1 MKKFSLSGKE
11 RIKSKK
17 EFDLIYSTGKTIYS
31 ADKKIKALFIKDR
44 TNENPGVKIAVAISK
59 RSGNAVWRNRVRRI
73 IKEIFRLNKESLLTE
88 CREKS
93 VSLNVIFSAYSINEK
108 NNKKVKYCIVSPPV
122 LDIINK
128 LKNEI

>member
-17 EFDLIYSTGKTIYS
+17 EFDLIYSIGKTIYS
-31 ADKKIKALFIKDR
+31 EDKKIKALFIKNR

-73 IKEIFRLNKESLLTE
+73 IREIFRLNKERLVAA
-88 CREKS
+88 CRKKR
-93 VSLNVIFSAYSINEK
+93 VSLNVIFSAFSMNEK
-108 NNKKVKYCIVSPPV
+108 NNKKVQYCNVSPPV

-128 LKNEI
+128 LENEI

>member
-31 ADKKIKALFIKDR
+31 VDKKIKALFIKDR

-59 RSGNAVWRNRVRRI
+59 RSGNAVWRNRVRRK
-73 IKEIFRLNKESLLTE
+73 IKEIFRLNKESLLAK
-88 CREKS
+88 CQEKR
-93 VSLNVIFSAYSINEK
+93 VLLNVIFSAYSMNEK
-108 NNKKVKYCIVSPPV
+108 KNKKVNYYNLSPTV
-122 LDIINK
+122 LEIINK
-128 LKNEI
+128 LENEI